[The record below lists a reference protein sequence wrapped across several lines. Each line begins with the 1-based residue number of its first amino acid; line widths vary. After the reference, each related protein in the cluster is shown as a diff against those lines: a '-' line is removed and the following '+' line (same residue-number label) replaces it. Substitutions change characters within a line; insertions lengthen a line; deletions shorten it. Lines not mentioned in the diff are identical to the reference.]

1 MCTTRDR
8 YDCVLFQER
17 ELKGKKIERFLRKK
31 QRAID
36 TATLT
41 SAASDVTP
49 AAAEQP
55 QVKRLDEQIE
65 QLRADIAF
73 IQDNI
78 NDCQANIMQMEETKV
93 SNVSVQGQPAVG

>member
-1 MCTTRDR
+1 M
-8 YDCVLFQER
+8 LFQER

-41 SAASDVTP
+41 AAASDVTP
-49 AAAEQP
+49 AAAAADQP